1 MKSTTFEEIAE
12 RRYRRELDSHMK
24 PLLEIMEDE
33 RINDLAVNDDGAVYA
48 QLRDGTKERIDIEIE
63 PERIVTIGTLLAAKE
78 DVDLNNNNPSI
89 STKYPDPPLRVSITL
104 SSATRARPV
113 ISVRRPSPQ
122 VFPLDDFVKKGICT
136 AEEAEKLR
144 RLVRE
149 RKNIIVSGETGSG
162 KTTLINS
169 LLLEIPPSDRLF
181 IIQDVEEIQCLA
193 PNKVQV
199 LCSEGHYTQ
208 RMAVKDALRFN
219 PDRLIVG
226 AVRDGAALD
235 LIQAWN
241 TGHPGGLCS
250 IHANSA
256 SAVKLR
262 LKALVEQVSAMPQK
276 DLIDE
281 TVDAVV
287 QITFLD
293 GKRRITEIEVYSDKQ
308 PLTN

>member
-122 VFPLDDFVKKGICT
+122 VFPLDDFVSKGICT

-208 RMAVKDALRFN
+208 HGRQ
-219 PDRLIVG
+219 G
-226 AVRDGAALD
+226 CSE
-235 LIQAWN
+235 IQPGQN
-241 TGHPGGLCS
+241 HCRRSQGRCSPRSHPGLEYRTSRRAVLHSCKLGICS
-250 IHANSA
+250 
-256 SAVKLR
+256 
-262 LKALVEQVSAMPQK
+262 KAPPQGACGAG
-276 DLIDE
+276 ICNAPE
-281 TVDAVV
+281 
-287 QITFLD
+287 
-293 GKRRITEIEVYSDKQ
+293 GSH
-308 PLTN
+308 